1 MKIIFLIIA
10 LLALYILLQP
20 MTQQFKESQ
29 SEQKDTLTNI
39 KKDYNEADY
48 STAIMAGGCFW
59 CVESD
64 FENIPDVIDVISGYS
79 GGTTD
84 NPRYEDAHNFGHK
97 EVVKIVYDPSKT
109 EYADLVYHLLR
120 HIDPTDDGGSFYDR
134 GGQYTS
140 TIYYANDEEEMIAG
154 TIIREI
160 DNSGRFDKPIVTS
173 VEARQDFYKAEEFHQ
188 DYSEKNKD
196 RYEAYRNGSGRDPF
210 LEDHWTSKELKEFTE
225 PQEDLKETLTDL
237 SYNVTQYA
245 ETEAPFSSP
254 LNDEKRDGIY
264 VDIVSG
270 KPLFSSKDKYDSGSG
285 WPSFTRPIEES
296 FVKESV
302 DMKIGVPRT
311 EVKSS
316 DGSHLGH
323 VFSDGPEDDGGQRF
337 CINGAALRFVPKEEL
352 KEEGYEEYVSLF
364 SY

>member
-1 MKIIFLIIA
+1 MSQKTQPVKDNTTDESVNAKKIK
-10 LLALYILLQP
+10 
-20 MTQQFKESQ
+20 T
-29 SEQKDTLTNI
+29 
-39 KKDYNEADY
+39 YNESDY
-48 STAIMAGGCFW
+48 ATAIMAGGCFW

-64 FENIPDVIDVISGYS
+64 FEKIPDVIDVISGYS

-97 EVVKIVYDPSKT
+97 EVVKIVYDPLKT

-140 TIYYANDEEEMIAG
+140 TIYYANDEEKISAE
-154 TIIREI
+154 TIISEI

-173 VEARQDFYKAEEFHQ
+173 VELRQEFYEAEDFHQ
-188 DYSEKNKD
+188 NYAEKNKG

-210 LEDHWTSKELKEFTE
+210 LEDHWTSKELKEFTK
-225 PQEDLKETLTDL
+225 PQEDSREAVNEAEEKDLKESLSDL

-245 ETEAPFSSP
+245 ATEAPFSSP

-285 WPSFTRPIEES
+285 WPAFYRPIEES
-296 FVKESV
+296 FVEESV

-311 EVKSS
+311 EVKSA

-323 VFSDGPEDDGGQRF
+323 VFEDGPEDEGGQRF
-337 CINGAALRFVPKEEL
+337 CINGAALRFVLKEDL
-352 KEEGYEEYVSLF
+352 KEEGYGEYLNLF
-364 SY
+364 E

>member
-1 MKIIFLIIA
+1 
-10 LLALYILLQP
+10 
-20 MTQQFKESQ
+20 
-29 SEQKDTLTNI
+29 
-39 KKDYNEADY
+39 
-48 STAIMAGGCFW
+48 
-59 CVESD
+59 
-64 FENIPDVIDVISGYS
+64 
-79 GGTTD
+79 
-84 NPRYEDAHNFGHK
+84 
-97 EVVKIVYDPSKT
+97 
-109 EYADLVYHLLR
+109 
-120 HIDPTDDGGSFYDR
+120 
-134 GGQYTS
+134 
-140 TIYYANDEEEMIAG
+140 
-154 TIIREI
+154 
-160 DNSGRFDKPIVTS
+160 
-173 VEARQDFYKAEEFHQ
+173 
-188 DYSEKNKD
+188 
-196 RYEAYRNGSGRDPF
+196 
-210 LEDHWTSKELKEFTE
+210 LKEFTE